1 VALSALIVAP
11 AAANA
16 RREALVDPARTYVE
30 ARAASLSGDHVRS
43 AQLLAALA
51 QLDPKNQEIVR
62 SALAEAIGAGDM
74 PLALRLAR
82 SLAAQSRPVDAR
94 LLLAAE
100 AFRLNRPDAALA
112 YLSSASQEGDL
123 QFFNPLLRAWVA
135 AEQGNQRAAL
145 SAIDAIASDNA
156 LAPFLAENKAFLL
169 LKFRHSAAAEPVV
182 RKALAAAGGR
192 QQRLRFGFA
201 DAYLA
206 AGDEAR
212 AMAVL
217 EGLGA
222 GAARARQ
229 QIGNGRRTG
238 LAIDSAR
245 DAFAELVLAL
255 AVDLS
260 RSDDLDLPVELAH
273 IAHYAAPEN
282 ASTAILLGLLL
293 DQDDRLD
300 AALAAYRSI
309 DESNVLSSQARDAEV
324 QALAD
329 AKRFDEALAV
339 AQRAAS
345 GRDATAVD
353 FARLGD
359 VLDAMNRYG
368 EAANAYGKAIA
379 AAQPAQQWQYL
390 LMRASTLEK
399 GDHWPQARA
408 DLTRALAL
416 APNQPLV
423 LNFLGYTKLE
433 RGEDLD
439 AAEAMIRKASEL
451 APDDPSITDS
461 LGWAQFKRG
470 RFKEAIETLQ
480 RASRAD
486 PAQSEINEHLGD
498 ALYTVGRRF
507 EARFAWRAAMVNAD
521 EDVLKRLKAKIEGG
535 LTPVTAAP

>member
-1 VALSALIVAP
+1 VALSALIAAP
-11 AAANA
+11 AFGST
-16 RREALVDPARTYVE
+16 RREAPADPRRTYVE

-51 QLDPKNQEIVR
+51 QLDPKNQDIAR

-82 SLAAQSRPVDAR
+82 NLSPQSRPVDAR

-100 AFRLNRPDAALA
+100 EFRLKRPEAALA
-112 YLSSASQEGDL
+112 YLASASREGDL
-123 QFFNPLLRAWVA
+123 QFFNPLLGAWIA
-135 AEQGNQRAAL
+135 AEQGHERAAL
-145 SAIDAIASDNA
+145 AAIDAIPSDNA
-156 LAPFLAENKAFLL
+156 LAPFVNENKAFLL
-169 LKFRHSAAAEPVV
+169 LKFRNSAAAEPVV

-192 QQRLRFGFA
+192 EQRLRLGFA

-206 AGDEAR
+206 AGDKAR
-212 AMAVL
+212 ALAVL
-217 EGLGA
+217 DGLGA
-222 GAARARQ
+222 GAAGARQ
-229 QIGNGRRTG
+229 QIGDGRRTG

-260 RSDDLDLPVELAH
+260 RSDNQDLPVELAH
-273 IAHYAAPEN
+273 IAHYSAPEN

-309 DESNVLSSQARDAEV
+309 DDSNVLASQARDAEA
-324 QALAD
+324 QALSE

-339 AQRAAS
+339 AQRAA
-345 GRDATAVD
+345 GAKDATSVD

-359 VLDAMNRYG
+359 VLDAMKRHA
-368 EAANAYGKAIA
+368 EAADAYGRAIQIS
-379 AAQPAQQWQYL
+379 QPGQQWQYL
-390 LMRASTLEK
+390 LLRASTLEE
-399 GDHWPQARA
+399 GDHWPEARA

-423 LNFLGYTKLE
+423 LNFLGYAKLE
-433 RGEDLD
+433 RGEDME
-439 AAEAMIRKASEL
+439 ASEAMIRKASEL
-451 APDDPSITDS
+451 APDDASITDS

-470 RFKEAIETLQ
+470 RFSDAIDTLQ

-486 PAQSEINEHLGD
+486 PGQSEINEHLGD
-498 ALYTVGRRF
+498 VLYTVGRRF

-521 EDVLKRLKAKIEGG
+521 DDVLARLKAKIDSG
-535 LTPVTAAP
+535 LSPTTAAP